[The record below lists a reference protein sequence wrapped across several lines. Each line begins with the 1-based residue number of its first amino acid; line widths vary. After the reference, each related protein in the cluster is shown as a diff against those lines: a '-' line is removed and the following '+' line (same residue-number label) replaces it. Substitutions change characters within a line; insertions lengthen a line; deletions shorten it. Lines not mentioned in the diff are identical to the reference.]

1 MAKKKGCDVKINWE
15 MRRKKI
21 FRASCG
27 LILGKFVIY
36 SAQRPDLFWPLKKYG
51 FRILSLKKKLKQRLE
66 QSPNLNNEKMINPT
80 SFPSVSNM
88 KSIAGNSEIPPV
100 WLTGRLSL
108 AGNSPKFNFS
118 SASSSTQS
126 SSSARSPESS
136 RSAQTETESR
146 PSMVSNFPKPPP
158 DSSPRNAGQC
168 GRSNSVLLL
177 LYFLRIPN
185 I

>member
-1 MAKKKGCDVKINWE
+1 MAKKKGCGVKINWE
-15 MRRKKI
+15 MWRKKKVQ
-21 FRASCG
+21 ASSG
-27 LILGKFVIY
+27 LILGKFMICSV
-36 SAQRPDLFWPLKKYG
+36 QLPDLFLAFKKQYG
-51 FRILSLKKKLKQRLE
+51 FRILSLKKLKP
-66 QSPNLNNEKMINPT
+66 SPSSNITNEKMIEPT

-108 AGNSPKFNFS
+108 AGNSPKFNCS